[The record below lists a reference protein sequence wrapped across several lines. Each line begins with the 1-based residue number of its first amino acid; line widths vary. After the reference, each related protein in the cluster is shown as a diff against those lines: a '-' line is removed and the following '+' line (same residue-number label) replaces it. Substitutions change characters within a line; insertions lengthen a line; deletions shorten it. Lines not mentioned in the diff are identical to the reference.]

1 LKSTACDSDMTS
13 MRCDAGCVVDVPS
26 HQQGPR
32 RSECDVDDGILPVSN
47 LNSSL
52 ILPPPISWF
61 DDNEVSRCGRGGI
74 DASQMEVLPSSVI
87 SDCPVPAE
95 NDGNN
100 FVDEDDD
107 FRGRALDVSLSM
119 NRSGSSRYN
128 MSFDETDNRSQ
139 WLATV
144 AGSPA
149 ASPSWREISQHI
161 LPAAAKELL
170 TAAIRRVCYGARW
183 SYALHRN
190 RFLYSDYGNSMAGY
204 FRPATSSTI
213 ASDASSVQLPP
224 FSSLPWVDRQ
234 MVKEWRSYL
243 PDDEDDETNC
253 ISEEDDEDLEFDRA
267 RTLVPMPIPRP
278 VWKMAD
284 ACSECHQMFG
294 PTCLR
299 HHCRVCG
306 GSFCQRHSAQVH
318 KLPQLGYNPNVPE
331 RVCDSCKRILLD
343 QNLAERMA
351 WRMAR
356 CRDLEA
362 KQLEPYFEVGL
373 DSMDQMVMRITQAA
387 LTMAKAIPLGAQ
399 ATVAVETVDVLRKY
413 GLNGIYTIMLRQ
425 EFLAAADM
433 LLKAL
438 GINRTVWPLSVHE
451 LSAAIFYALA
461 QHRAMR
467 GLYPERENII
477 HSIRKPS
484 ISGSFSVD
492 SVNHLLG
499 DAVDDA
505 SVNGT
510 STYTNENDPA
520 LLVPV
525 CDSLSDKELTSL
537 IMYAPIAL
545 NFIYVEREVD
555 MQLLAAQ
562 QGWRLLYAYLDQTDL
577 VHMKLHDRPASAVF
591 VHEDR
596 KVACLAIRGTST
608 IHDVI
613 TDIRQMPV
621 PFPDIE
627 TVTTKSEENESLDDE
642 WTTVFKCQGL
652 AVAGMVGAAI
662 NLYRE
667 HIDSLFL
674 LAKQGYRIRM
684 TGHSLGGSVAV
695 LLGILVYKDLMDL
708 LGKPSLGSMDDYS
721 APLRVYSY
729 GTPSCVDLPLAEAAE
744 SFVTTVVLHDDVVP
758 RLTPATCRGL
768 LKHLLHIRE
777 TWVKDHLGDDIRAF
791 TNRAKTAWAPR
802 WRPGF
807 TLSSTSSVKLKRYYR
822 KHLQYGKS
830 QLRYVKD
837 KLVGDDVSVRSSRS
851 QILDHEEDYPDAASW
866 KSPAKIAED
875 LDGTSHSQQ
884 NEEPPKMVIDF
895 LGGLN
900 KESDGMVVDGDE
912 FFDPGLHL
920 LDTGDD
926 DSDTTNEILDL
937 SMEQCKEVSGEAMV
951 LSNRDNGKDSLSP
964 CPSADPEITDSEDSP
979 GAVVLDEIP
988 LPQMYIPGKIVHI
1001 YSHRGVYRASYVPRT
1016 FRELRRISLAGNMLS
1031 NHKTKS
1037 YYDALLEVSNV
1048 RRAEEYPPQWT
1059 SYDEDDTWYVR
1070 MISSFCRFL
1079 GAFDINLFLI
1089 YFCSACCASRF
1100 TWASTS
1106 DNEAQEAR
1114 DKHNCRS
1121 CGSLVC
1127 DPCSLNRNPVPSIG
1141 LTSVVRVCDRCYN
1154 DSDGIFVPASVTDT
1168 PPIRADRTER
1178 ASTGDQMTA
1187 GKPVRQRQKRSVVV
1201 DELAK
1206 RVQASGLTCG

>member
-1 LKSTACDSDMTS
+1 MTS
-13 MRCDAGCVVDVPS
+13 VHCESGCVVDVPPYQN
-26 HQQGPR
+26 HEAPGR
-32 RSECDVDDGILPVSN
+32 TECHIDEGMPPVST

-52 ILPPPISWF
+52 ILPPPMSWF
-61 DDNEVSRCGRGGI
+61 DDNEVPDGTPPRHSE
-74 DASQMEVLPSSVI
+74 AMQNEPLPSSVI
-87 SDCPVPAE
+87 SDCPMLPE
-95 NDGNN
+95 NDGSNV
-100 FVDEDDD
+100 FDEDDD
-107 FRGRALDVSLSM
+107 FQGRSLELSQ
-119 NRSGSSRYN
+119 SVPTGSQCTL
-128 MSFDETDNRSQ
+128 SFDEKDDRSK

-149 ASPSWREISQHI
+149 ASPSWREISQQI

-170 TAAIRRVCYGARW
+170 TAAIRHVCYGARW

-190 RFLYSDYGNSMAGY
+190 RFLYSDYGNSTAGY
-204 FRPATSSTI
+204 FRPTTSSVVS
-213 ASDASSVQLPP
+213 SDASSVQLPP

-243 PDDEDDETNC
+243 PDDINDETNG
-253 ISEEDDEDLEFDRA
+253 ISEDDDEDLEFDRA
-267 RTLVPMPIPRP
+267 RTLVPIQIPRP
-278 VWKMAD
+278 IWKMAD

-306 GSFCQRHSAQVH
+306 DSFCQRHSAQVH
-318 KLPQLGYNPNVPE
+318 PLPQLGYHPNVPE
-331 RVCDSCKRILLD
+331 RVCDSCKRMLLD

-362 KQLEPYFEVGL
+362 KQLQPYFEVGL

-467 GLYPERENII
+467 GLYPEREHII
-477 HSIRKPS
+477 HSIRTPPDP
-484 ISGSFSVD
+484 GSTSVD
-492 SVNHLLG
+492 ESNHLLG

-505 SVNGT
+505 LIND
-510 STYTNENDPA
+510 TYTNENDA
-520 LLVPV
+520 TLLVPV
-525 CDSLSDKELTSL
+525 CESLSDKELTSL
-537 IMYAPIAL
+537 IMYAPISL
-545 NFIYVEREVD
+545 TFIYVEREVD

-596 KVACLAIRGTST
+596 KIACLAIRGTST

-613 TDIRQMPV
+613 TDIRQIPV

-627 TVTTKSEENESLDDE
+627 TVTTKSEGNEPLEDE

-667 HIDSLFL
+667 HIDSLLL

-695 LLGILVYKDLMDL
+695 LLGILVYKDLMEL
-708 LGKPSLGSMDDYS
+708 LGKPSLDSLDDDA
-721 APLRVYSY
+721 APLHVYSY

-744 SFVTTVVLHDDVVP
+744 PFVTTVVLHDDVVP
-758 RLTPATCRGL
+758 RLTPASCRGL

-791 TNRAKTAWAPR
+791 TDRAKTAWAPR

-830 QLRYVKD
+830 QLRYVKE

-851 QILDHEEDYPDAASW
+851 QILDHEDDYPDAASW
-866 KSPAKIAED
+866 NSPSKVAAD
-875 LDGTSHSQQ
+875 LDDSTHSNQK
-884 NEEPPKMVIDF
+884 EESPKMVIDF

-900 KESDGMVVDGDE
+900 KGSDGMVIDGDE
-912 FFDPGLHL
+912 FFDSGSHL
-920 LDTGDD
+920 LDGGDE
-926 DSDTTNEILDL
+926 DSDTTNEIYDL
-937 SMEQCKEVSGEAMV
+937 SMDQVKEGPGESMEQS
-951 LSNRDNGKDSLSP
+951 DGKDEIAPRSP
-964 CPSADPEITDSEDSP
+964 CPTADPEITDSEDSP

-1001 YSHRGVYRASYVPRT
+1001 YSHRGVYRASCVPRT

-1037 YYDALLEVSNV
+1037 YYDALLEVANV
-1048 RRAEEYPPQWT
+1048 RRAAEYPPQWT
-1059 SYDEDDTWYVR
+1059 AYDEDDTWYVV
-1070 MISSFCRFL
+1070 MISWFRFC
-1079 GAFDINLFLI
+1079 
-1089 YFCSACCASRF
+1089 
-1100 TWASTS
+1100 
-1106 DNEAQEAR
+1106 
-1114 DKHNCRS
+1114 
-1121 CGSLVC
+1121 
-1127 DPCSLNRNPVPSIG
+1127 
-1141 LTSVVRVCDRCYN
+1141 
-1154 DSDGIFVPASVTDT
+1154 
-1168 PPIRADRTER
+1168 
-1178 ASTGDQMTA
+1178 
-1187 GKPVRQRQKRSVVV
+1187 
-1201 DELAK
+1201 
-1206 RVQASGLTCG
+1206 